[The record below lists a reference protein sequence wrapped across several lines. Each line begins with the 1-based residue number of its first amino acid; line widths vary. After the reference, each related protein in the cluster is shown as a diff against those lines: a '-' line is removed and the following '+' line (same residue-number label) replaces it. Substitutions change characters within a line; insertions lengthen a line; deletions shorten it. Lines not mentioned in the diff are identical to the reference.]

1 MHERSLVQSL
11 LRQVQQVASSH
22 PACRVQAIRVRIGE
36 FSGIEP
42 RLLASAFDDLVQE
55 SPLQGTTLDVE
66 NVPLAAK
73 CEQCGHEFQI
83 ERFSFQCVH
92 CGSSELSLQ
101 GGEELL
107 LESVTM
113 EENSQ

>member
-11 LRQVQQVASSH
+11 LRQVQQVAGEY
-22 PACRVQAIRVRIGE
+22 PASRVLAIRVRIGQ
-36 FSGIEP
+36 FSGVEP
-42 RLLASAFDDLVQE
+42 QLLASAFADMVQE
-55 SPLQGTTLDVE
+55 TSLRGTTLDVE
-66 NVPLAAK
+66 SVSLRAQ

-83 ERFSFQCVH
+83 ERFSFQCVL
-92 CGSSELSLQ
+92 CGSSKLTLQ

-113 EENSQ
+113 EENTQ